1 MTPFSLWRET
11 QPSFW
16 LPPAPPRP
24 SCPCSG
30 SRGPA
35 SPGQLPCP
43 ALLSPARRLRARPA
57 PQGHRGPGAAA
68 AALPAI
74 GGDLPGHVCLC
85 GNFAPPPHCSEG
97 RGDKGEPRCG
107 AGGGGRD
114 GGREAAQPRCARP
127 RGRRRA
133 LSAEPR
139 SSLRH
144 NRGRW
149 DLLPQKGWGGEL
161 RVAGLIRGR
170 RRASLPLPTSL
181 HLLPP
186 PPPRRARSELP
197 LSVRAPGA
205 SPRPYAVR
213 CAQAAAAAAAEGEAL
228 ALQLLFPRERRRQQ
242 EGEVVLCVEGTPIK
256 DALTEGLLQDAPAS
270 PPSSPAGLNRDH
282 AQLA

>member
-11 QPSFW
+11 QSSFW

-97 RGDKGEPRCG
+97 RGEKGEPRCG

-114 GGREAAQPRCARP
+114 GRRRP
-127 RGRRRA
+127 SPGVRGRGGGGGRCRLSPAPRLDTTAAAGTCSLRRA
-133 LSAEPR
+133 
-139 SSLRH
+139 
-144 NRGRW
+144 
-149 DLLPQKGWGGEL
+149 GEE
-161 RVAGLIRGR
+161 
-170 RRASLPLPTSL
+170 SCEWP
-181 HLLPP
+181 
-186 PPPRRARSELP
+186 
-197 LSVRAPGA
+197 
-205 SPRPYAVR
+205 
-213 CAQAAAAAAAEGEAL
+213 
-228 ALQLLFPRERRRQQ
+228 
-242 EGEVVLCVEGTPIK
+242 
-256 DALTEGLLQDAPAS
+256 D
-270 PPSSPAGLNRDH
+270 
-282 AQLA
+282 